1 MYNLLRCQEQGCAV
15 LSRRGQSLDQGRL
28 EGGPRWRA
36 DLEVVEVE
44 AKPEPV
50 IPLPVVEPPVHPGGA
65 EGLPVDPVAD
75 PAEAEALQRGRRDS
89 RRQGQ
94 RGT

>member
-1 MYNLLRCQEQGCAV
+1 M
-15 LSRRGQSLDQGRL
+15 
-28 EGGPRWRA
+28 
-36 DLEVVEVE
+36 E
-44 AKPEPV
+44 AEPEPV
-50 IPLPVVEPPVHPGGA
+50 LPLPVVEPPVHPGGA